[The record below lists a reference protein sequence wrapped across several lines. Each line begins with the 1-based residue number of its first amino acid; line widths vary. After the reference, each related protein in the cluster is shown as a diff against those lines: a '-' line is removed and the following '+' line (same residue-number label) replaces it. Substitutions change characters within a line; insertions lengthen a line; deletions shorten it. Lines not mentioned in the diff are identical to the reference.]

1 MPNLYIKIILTQYQY
16 EIDKIIIKIAIQE
29 L

>member
-1 MPNLYIKIILTQYQY
+1 MPNFYIKTTLTLYKY